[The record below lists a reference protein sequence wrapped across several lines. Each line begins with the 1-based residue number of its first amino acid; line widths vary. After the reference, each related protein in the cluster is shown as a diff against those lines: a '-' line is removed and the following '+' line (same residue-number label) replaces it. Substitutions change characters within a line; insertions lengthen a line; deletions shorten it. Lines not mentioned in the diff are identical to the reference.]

1 MVVKQPGALRPEVLA
16 MLACRAAADA
26 DRLGQPDVA
35 LGIYADAWRFQPKL
49 TGATVADAEKLRAAG
64 RSVAA
69 VELLHKLRIDAKDN
83 ERDAAAKALY
93 RTALEATAS
102 MQPASVAALR
112 TLAAADLI
120 AGTAPG
126 EAFAFLLADPIA
138 FASIPVEPALALA
151 GAAIQAAC
159 TGKAAWPQAESAV
172 LAVRQRL
179 GAAGAL
185 EFVERS
191 LAQFPSIP
199 ALWIRRADL
208 RIELGHANNGIA
220 DARRMLLL
228 AQDVDATIEFLTLA
242 ASTRR
247 STKADRDLFLALPPQ
262 AQMTP
267 AGMLAAG
274 LLALRA
280 GRPDDAERLLA
291 AASTLGPRAIYARAL
306 ANLMRGTPEA
316 RAQARSMF
324 ESLRSDYPS
333 NSLARNAG
341 SFAVQLSPN

>member
-1 MVVKQPGALRPEVLA
+1 
-16 MLACRAAADA
+16 
-26 DRLGQPDVA
+26 
-35 LGIYADAWRFQPKL
+35 
-49 TGATVADAEKLRAAG
+49 
-64 RSVAA
+64 
-69 VELLHKLRIDAKDN
+69 
-83 ERDAAAKALY
+83 
-93 RTALEATAS
+93 
-102 MQPASVAALR
+102 
-112 TLAAADLI
+112 
-120 AGTAPG
+120 
-126 EAFAFLLADPIA
+126 
-138 FASIPVEPALALA
+138 
-151 GAAIQAAC
+151 
-159 TGKAAWPQAESAV
+159 
-172 LAVRQRL
+172 VRQRL

-185 EFVERS
+185 EFVERT
-191 LAQFPSIP
+191 LAQYPSIP
-199 ALWIRRADL
+199 AFWIRRADL